1 MKELEQDY
9 SVRVENMV
17 PLEGEYDG
25 WTIEDGDFYSN
36 EGKTVIMPYLLNDNK
51 QIFKMDDGRFVLEI
65 EKVLDCEIRDAC
77 AELIEDMNPNDLT
90 KRVRRMKRLDDL
102 GI

>member
-1 MKELEQDY
+1 MKELELDY

-36 EGKTVIMPYLLNDNK
+36 EGETVVMPYLLSDSDSK

-65 EKVLDCEIRDAC
+65 ENEDCEIDYFYSYD
-77 AELIEDMNPNDLT
+77 IEDL
-90 KRVRRMKRLDDL
+90 L
-102 GI
+102 

>member
-25 WTIEDGDFYSN
+25 WTIE
-36 EGKTVIMPYLLNDNK
+36 P
-51 QIFKMDDGRFVLEI
+51 FK
-65 EKVLDCEIRDAC
+65 
-77 AELIEDMNPNDLT
+77 
-90 KRVRRMKRLDDL
+90 
-102 GI
+102 